1 MKFIHLIIAPN
12 NKRVEMHTSKKI
24 NQRIMRKTEE
34 NLKKQQYA
42 NSNNLTN
49 RIKQLDNEWDTER
62 VLEANA
68 ATIIF
73 VCSLIGF
80 LTSSYKFIITGIIS
94 FFLFVHA
101 IQGWCP
107 PLPLIR
113 RLGIRTQEEI
123 ESEKMA
129 IKFLRGDFNNI
140 EKEPIEIM
148 KAIKKVC

>member
-1 MKFIHLIIAPN
+1 MNSINLIPPN
-12 NKRVEMHTSKKI
+12 NKRVEMHTNKKI
-24 NQRIMRKTEE
+24 NERIIQTTEE
-34 NLKKQQYA
+34 NLKRYQYA
-42 NSNNLTN
+42 NSNSLTN
-49 RIKQLDNEWDTER
+49 RIKQLDSEWDTER

-68 ATIIF
+68 ASIIF

-113 RLGIRTQEEI
+113 RFGIRTQDEI
-123 ESEKMA
+123 QVEKMS
-129 IKFLRGDFNNI
+129 IKFMRGDFHNLG
-140 EKEPIEIM
+140 KEPLEIM
-148 KAIKKVC
+148 KAIKRK

>member
-1 MKFIHLIIAPN
+1 MNSINLIIAPN
-12 NKRVEMHTSKKI
+12 NKRVEMHTCKKI
-24 NQRIMRKTEE
+24 NKRIIRKTEV
-34 NLKKQQYA
+34 NIKKYQYA
-42 NSNNLTN
+42 NSNALTN

-94 FFLFVHA
+94 FFLLVHA

-123 ESEKMA
+123 QVEKMT

-140 EKEPIEIM
+140 GKEPLEIM
-148 KAIKKVC
+148 NAIKKV